1 MILECKCKKIL
12 GELNSKNYLYTMNL
26 SEITNQKILYACNDW
41 GMGHL
46 MRSIPIINQLLLQKN
61 EVLFVGTDFQLK
73 VLAEY
78 IPSIETISYQGHPFC
93 FKGDG
98 KWSLEMLRNTRN
110 LLKGVKADKGFVAK
124 TISDKKITLIVSD
137 HRYGFRHETIPS
149 IFITHQVS
157 LPVTGIQNISTIW
170 HNKQLKKYTSIWV
183 LDDEKHTFAGKLST
197 PTCKLPVHYLG
208 IQSRFEKRDVP
219 KQDFILAVIS
229 GPEPYAEQLFRK
241 VIEIAKNSIDTIK
254 CISPRNYQ
262 TETVPTNLE
271 IVNHLSWKEKD
282 ALFYQCKS
290 VISRSGYTTI
300 MDLAILQ
307 KPGLLI
313 PTPGQ
318 KEQEYLFEIHKKSVS
333 KI

>member
-1 MILECKCKKIL
+1 MIFS
-12 GELNSKNYLYTMNL
+12 NVS
-26 SEITNQKILYACNDW
+26 NQKILFACNDW

-46 MRSIPIINQLLLQKN
+46 MRSIPIINQLLNQKN
-61 EVLFVGTDFQLK
+61 EIVFAGTDFQLK

-78 IPSIETISYQGHPFC
+78 IPTIETILYQGHPFC

-98 KWSLEMLRNTRN
+98 KWSLEMLRNTKN
-110 LLKGVKADKGFVAK
+110 LFKGIKADKNFVAK

-137 HRYGFRHETIPS
+137 HRYGFRHKTIPS

-157 LPVTGIQNISTIW
+157 LPIEGIQKITNHW
-170 HNKQLKKYTSIWV
+170 HTNQLQKFTSIWV
-183 LDDEKHTFAGKLST
+183 LDDENHSFAGKLST

-208 IQSRFEKRDVP
+208 IQSRFEKRNLSNEN
-219 KQDFILAVIS
+219 FILAVIS
-229 GPEPYAEQLFRK
+229 GPEPYAEQLFRE
-241 VIEIAKNSIDTIK
+241 VIEIAKNSINTIK

-271 IVNHLSWKEKD
+271 IVNQLAWKEKD
-282 ALFYQCKS
+282 ALFYQCKY

-300 MDLAILQ
+300 MDLKTLQ

-318 KEQEYLFEIHKKSVS
+318 KEQEYLFELNKKAF
-333 KI
+333 K